1 MVPNLS
7 RKFFGIFALTAM
19 TVWSFMTFNVNL
31 GLDLQGGA
39 RMVYRLNFDKAQE
52 EGQISPLED
61 RQLVLQD
68 TIQIFLKRLDGS
80 GMKEVPIYP
89 QGEESIV
96 IELPGHDAEAIES
109 VKRTIVNQGS
119 LQFRIVA
126 DSTDDLAIPGE
137 IEKLREW
144 QATNPDQPV
153 RAFNRIPEGEG
164 GPRSGVLWVALG
176 ESAAAEGGLDAAPG
190 LGAALLRNEDQIRG
204 TEPGTSSSWGFTGAG
219 LDYVGPGM
227 DDKGFPSV
235 TFEFQEHRK
244 AAFADF
250 TEDFRDRRMAIVLN
264 NEIHSAPNIMG
275 RLPGGGIITGGMN
288 GFSSEEMRELI
299 TVLRTGSL
307 KIQPELESSSFVGG
321 SLGADS
327 VRIGLQSAMAGG
339 IMVLLFMLLY
349 YRVNGMI
356 ACLALL
362 FNGFILFGALSFTQA
377 TLTLPGLAGLV
388 LTIGMAVDA
397 NILIFERVREERK
410 RGREVPQAYKNGYE
424 RAFTTIVDAN
434 LTTLITSLILFKVGT
449 GPVRGFAAT
458 LSLGV
463 VTSMFSTLVFS
474 KVLMHGLV
482 FAKKKPLK
490 EVKMTRALAGN
501 AHFSFIGKRKGAAIL
516 STILL
521 LSGLFMFSR
530 SSGDMMGIDF
540 TGGSVARVQL
550 NAPTKIGDIRDKLGM
565 AYSVTKFDSG
575 DSQLGPEESDAF
587 LVKMKATDIQANQGD
602 TGQTYIEQDLR
613 ERLDGQLRAEDP
625 FPEINTIGKR
635 VSGEIQDK
643 AIQAIFLSLIAIVI
657 YMNFRFKEYRF
668 GLAAVTALFHDVL
681 FTLGALAVFHHFGLV
696 QVEINLE
703 IIAAFLTIIGYS
715 LNDTIVVFDRIREN
729 IPRQKGKSFK
739 DIIDMSINQSL
750 SRTILTSVTTFFV
763 VAVLFFANRPQH
775 TVLEGFS
782 FAMLIGVVVGT
793 YSSMFIASPMLV
805 FLDRWARHKMIKTEK
820 AK

>member
-19 TVWSFMTFNVNL
+19 TIWSFMTFNVNL

-39 RMVYRLNFDKAQE
+39 RMVYRLDFDKAQE
-52 EGQISPLED
+52 EGQISPFED

-80 GMKEVPIYP
+80 GMREVPIYP

-96 IELPGHDAEAIES
+96 IELPGRDAEAIEA
-109 VKRTIVNQGS
+109 VKRTIVSQGS

-144 QATNPDQPV
+144 QANNPEEPI
-153 RAFNRIPEGEG
+153 RAFNRIAEGDG
-164 GPRSGVLWVALG
+164 GPRAGVLWVALG
-176 ESAAAEGGLDAAPG
+176 DSAEKGGLEAAPN

-204 TEPGTSSSWGFTGAG
+204 TKPGTSSSWGFTGAG

-227 DDKGFPSV
+227 DNAGFPAV

-250 TEDFRDRRMAIVLN
+250 TEDFQDRRMAIVLN
-264 NEIHSAPNIMG
+264 NEVHSAPNIES

-288 GFSSEEMRELI
+288 GFSIDERRELL

-327 VRIGLQSAMAGG
+327 VRIGIQSAMAGG

-349 YRVNGMI
+349 YRVNGLV
-356 ACLALL
+356 ACLALI
-362 FNGFILFGALSFTQA
+362 FNGFILFGGLSFTQA

-463 VTSMFSTLVFS
+463 ITSMFSALVFS
-474 KVLMHGLV
+474 KVVMHGLV
-482 FAKKKPLK
+482 FAKKNPIK
-490 EVKMTRALAGN
+490 EVKMTKALAGN
-501 AHFSFIGKRKGAAIL
+501 AHFGFIKKRKGAAFL
-516 STILL
+516 STLLILG
-521 LSGLFMFSR
+521 GLFMFSR
-530 SSGDMMGIDF
+530 SSADMMGIDF

-550 NAPTKIGDIRDKLGM
+550 HAPAKIGDIRNKLG
-565 AYSVTKFDSG
+565 ASYSVTKFDSG
-575 DSQLGPEESDAF
+575 DSQFGPEESDAY
-587 LVKMKATDIQANQGD
+587 LVKMKVTDIQ
-602 TGQTYIEQDLR
+602 
-613 ERLDGQLRAEDP
+613 
-625 FPEINTIGKR
+625 
-635 VSGEIQDK
+635 
-643 AIQAIFLSLIAIVI
+643 
-657 YMNFRFKEYRF
+657 
-668 GLAAVTALFHDVL
+668 
-681 FTLGALAVFHHFGLV
+681 
-696 QVEINLE
+696 
-703 IIAAFLTIIGYS
+703 
-715 LNDTIVVFDRIREN
+715 
-729 IPRQKGKSFK
+729 
-739 DIIDMSINQSL
+739 
-750 SRTILTSVTTFFV
+750 
-763 VAVLFFANRPQH
+763 
-775 TVLEGFS
+775 
-782 FAMLIGVVVGT
+782 GVVGD
-793 YSSMFIASPMLV
+793 S
-805 FLDRWARHKMIKTEK
+805 
-820 AK
+820 